1 MLDATQSILSK
12 VITAIKNFFEQ
23 LMAMFQK

>member
-1 MLDATQSILSK
+1 MFMAVQSMLSK

-23 LMAMFQK
+23 LLEKFGK